1 MKILLSIIINSWI
14 LFLMT
19 YLLAEDPNKWIAAWI
34 IVTWWW
40 QTYLI
45 WWIVLWV
52 MNITIRPILK
62 LLSLPFF
69 LLFFWLVV
77 FVINA
82 IILKLFDYII
92 NTVLIIPWVSY
103 TINWNVNF
111 IIAVAIFTILNML
124 YSLLFSKS

>member
-1 MKILLSIIINSWI
+1 MKILLSILINSWI

-19 YLLAEDPNKWIAAWI
+19 YLLAADPSKWIAAWI

-40 QTYLI
+40 KTYLI
-45 WWIVLWV
+45 WWIVLWI

-77 FVINA
+77 FVING

-103 TINWNVNF
+103 TINWNINF

>member
-19 YLLAEDPNKWIAAWI
+19 YLLAADPNKWIAAWI

-52 MNITIRPILK
+52 MNITIRPVLK